1 MRFIKVPSLF
11 GSMSRECFRGV
22 FGFHGLE
29 GESYGIGG
37 RFDGPC
43 SPLLAPGAG
52 LPEGWRPGVEREV
65 LELVEEARGW
75 DDMEGT
81 AGRMGRS

>member
-29 GESYGIGG
+29 GELYGTGG

-43 SPLLAPGAG
+43 SPLLAPDAG
-52 LPEGWRPGVEREV
+52 LLEGWRPGVQREE
-65 LELVEEARGW
+65 LELEEGARG
-75 DDMEGT
+75 
-81 AGRMGRS
+81 